1 MTELTPSTEDVT
13 DLLICMIQL
22 EWPTTESDRLRYFD
36 ALGLRDQEVL
46 PPRDDDPDSVW
57 TRFTT
62 SLPGQVDGN
71 CSMFRGEFLGLSIFP
86 YSESI
91 ENGPQARAG
100 YAGLRHHL
108 SAALGDPI
116 EEWGPTSEPA
126 CLWRTGLLMLE
137 MYCFQRLTSG
147 VMVGPSH
154 AERTAAND
162 QAHDQTA
169 RTAETGSN

>member
-1 MTELTPSTEDVT
+1 MIELRPSTEAIA
-13 DLLICMIQL
+13 DLLIRMIQL
-22 EWPTTESDRLRYFD
+22 EWPSTESDRRRYFST
-36 ALGLRDQEVL
+36 LGLRDQEVL
-46 PPRDDDPDSVW
+46 PPREDDPESVW
-57 TRFTT
+57 LRFTT

-71 CSMFRGEFLGLSIFP
+71 CIVFRGELLGLSVFP
-86 YSESI
+86 YTEPTG
-91 ENGPQARAG
+91 NGPQARAG

-116 EEWGPTSEPA
+116 EEWGSSSEPA
-126 CLWRTGLLMLE
+126 CVWRTSLLLLE